1 MISKVKNAMSTLV
14 GGMMPHGH
22 NQHHGS
28 GNVHHQNCH
37 QDGLPPRFPYGRP
50 EFLDLT
56 PELLQY
62 STEHASRPVL
72 TLKRDSRLPW
82 LTGYA
87 ETINAGKS
95 MLNEDQASCELLYV
109 KKLSNK
115 KQRNSTLLDDNGDGT
130 GIPLQYWGVFD
141 GHAGSGCAIMA
152 SKLLHRLIRDRL
164 GDIAHLLE
172 NPSVTP
178 PICLAKN
185 GSPYQLEVKKGANST
200 QDPEDPNAITDPSI
214 RFHMEKTVSL
224 ESLIMG
230 IIENAFKQMDELIE
244 KEKTSFTIS
253 GGCCALAAIHLM
265 GKLYVANAGDSR
277 AIIIRNN
284 EVIPMSNEFTP
295 ESERQ
300 RLQYLGFLRPELLG
314 NEFTHLEFPRRIQ
327 HKELDK
333 KMLFRD
339 HTMNGWAYK
348 TIIEDDLK
356 FPLIY
361 GEGKKARVMA
371 TIGVTR
377 GLGDHDLKVYNSNIY
392 IKPFL
397 SCCPEVIVYDMSEF
411 KHGPNDVLVM
421 GTDGL
426 WDVTTDREVAD
437 AVSGFLSCCEPT
449 DPVRYTL
456 AAQDLLMRSRGVLKE
471 RGWRLPNERLGSG
484 DDITCYVIPLAG
496 PVGPE
501 TET

>member
-14 GGMMPHGH
+14 GGIMPHGH
-22 NQHHGS
+22 HHHHQHGS
-28 GNVHHQNCH
+28 GNVQNCGL
-37 QDGLPPRFPYGRP
+37 DGLPPRFPYSRP

-62 STEHASRPVL
+62 STEHASRPVI
-72 TLKRDSRLPW
+72 TPKRDRRLPW
-82 LTGYA
+82 RTGYA
-87 ETINAGKS
+87 EVINAGKS

-109 KKLSNK
+109 RKITG
-115 KQRNSTLLDDNGDGT
+115 KQHHRTSMLLDDSGDTSGL
-130 GIPLQYWGVFD
+130 PLHFWGVFD
-141 GHAGSGCAIMA
+141 GHAGSGAAVMA

-164 GDIAHLLE
+164 CEVAHLLE
-172 NPSVTP
+172 SPLVPP

-185 GSPYQLEVKKGANST
+185 GSPYQADSKKGAACQEPDEADT
-200 QDPEDPNAITDPSI
+200 VVDQTT
-214 RFHMEKTVSL
+214 RFHMEKVVSL
-224 ESLIMG
+224 EGLVTG
-230 IIENAFKQMDELIE
+230 IIENAFRQMDDLIE
-244 KEKTSFTIS
+244 KEKASYSIS
-253 GGCCALAAIHLM
+253 GGCCALAALHLQ

-295 ESERQ
+295 ETERQ
-300 RLQYLGFLRPELLG
+300 RLQYLGFLKPELLG
-314 NEFTHLEFPRRIQ
+314 NEFTHIEFPRRIQ
-327 HKELDK
+327 HKELGK

-339 HTMNGWAYK
+339 HTMTGWAYK
-348 TIIEDDLK
+348 TIVEDDLK

-377 GLGDHDLKVYNSNIY
+377 GLGDHDLKVYNSNIH

-397 SCCPEVIVYDMSEF
+397 SCCPEVLVYNLAEN
-411 KHGPNDVLVM
+411 KHGPDDVLVM

-437 AVSGFLSCCEPT
+437 AVTAYLSCC
-449 DPVRYTL
+449 DPSDPNRYTV
-456 AAQDLLMRSRGVLKE
+456 AAQDLLMRSRGVLTE
-471 RGWRLPNERLGSG
+471 RGWRLPSERLGSG
-484 DDITCYVIPLAG
+484 DDITVFIIPLAG
-496 PVGPE
+496 AEME
-501 TET
+501 T

>member
-22 NQHHGS
+22 HQHHGS

-82 LTGYA
+82 RTGYA

-109 KKLSNK
+109 KKLSSK

-172 NPSVTP
+172 NPSVMP

-185 GSPYQLEVKKGANST
+185 GSPYQVEVKKGANST

-214 RFHMEKTVSL
+214 RFHTEKTVSL

-277 AIIIRNN
+277 AIIIRND
-284 EVIPMSNEFTP
+284 EVFPMSNEFTP

-300 RLQYLGFLRPELLG
+300 RLQYLGLLRPELLG

-327 HKELDK
+327 HKELGK

-361 GEGKKARVMA
+361 GEGKK
-371 TIGVTR
+371 
-377 GLGDHDLKVYNSNIY
+377 
-392 IKPFL
+392 
-397 SCCPEVIVYDMSEF
+397 VIVYDMSEY

-496 PVGPE
+496 PAGPE

>member
-1 MISKVKNAMSTLV
+1 
-14 GGMMPHGH
+14 MMPHGH
-22 NQHHGS
+22 HHQHGS
-28 GNVHHQNCH
+28 GNVQNCG

-50 EFLDLT
+50 DFLDLT

-82 LTGYA
+82 RTGYA
-87 ETINAGKS
+87 EVINAGKS
-95 MLNEDQASCELLYV
+95 MLNEDQACCEKLFI
-109 KKLSNK
+109 KKPSG
-115 KQRNSTLLDDNGDGT
+115 KQRNSTVLEDNGDGT
-130 GIPLQYWGVFD
+130 GIPMFFWGVFD
-141 GHAGSGCAIMA
+141 GHAGSGAAIMA

-172 NPSVTP
+172 NPSTAP

-185 GSPYQLEVKKGANST
+185 GSPYQVEVKKGAS
-200 QDPEDPNAITDPSI
+200 QGGPEDADAVSDATL
-214 RFHMEKTVSL
+214 RFHMEKAVSL
-224 ESLIMG
+224 ESLVMG
-230 IIENAFKQMDELIE
+230 VIENAFKQMDDLIQ
-244 KEKTSFTIS
+244 KEKASYTIS
-253 GGCCALAAIHLM
+253 GGCCALAAVHLM

-277 AIIIRNN
+277 AIIIHND

-300 RLQYLGFLRPELLG
+300 RLQYLGLLRPELLG
-314 NEFTHLEFPRRIQ
+314 NEFTHMEFPRRIQ
-327 HKELDK
+327 HKELGK
-333 KMLFRD
+333 KMLYRD
-339 HTMNGWAYK
+339 HTMTGWAYK
-348 TIIEDDLK
+348 TIVEDDLK

-397 SCCPEVIVYDMSEF
+397 SCCPEVKVYDFSDS
-411 KHGPNDVLVM
+411 KHGPDDVLVM

-426 WDVTTDREVAD
+426 WDVTTDRDVAD
-437 AVSGFLSCCEPT
+437 AVSGFLSCCDPT
-449 DPVRYTL
+449 DPMRYTL

-484 DDITCYVIPLAG
+484 DDITVFVIPLAG
-496 PVGPE
+496 HEAE
-501 TET
+501 T

>member
-14 GGMMPHGH
+14 GGMIPHGH
-22 NQHHGS
+22 HQHGS
-28 GNVHHQNCH
+28 GGNAQNCGP
-37 QDGLPPRFPYGRP
+37 DGLPPRFAYTRP

-82 LTGYA
+82 RTGYA
-87 ETINAGKS
+87 EVINAGKS
-95 MLNEDQASCELLYV
+95 MLNEDQASCELLFV
-109 KKLSNK
+109 KKPSG
-115 KQRNSTLLDDNGDGT
+115 KQRNSTLLDDTAGDGT
-130 GIPLQYWGVFD
+130 GIPLHFWGVFD
-141 GHAGSGCAIMA
+141 GHAGSGAAIMA

-164 GDIAHLLE
+164 CDIAHLLE
-172 NPSVTP
+172 NPDAAP
-178 PICLAKN
+178 PICLTKN
-185 GSPYQLEVKKGANST
+185 GSPFQLEVKKGAALE
-200 QDPEDPNAITDPSI
+200 EDPDSPGDPTA
-214 RFHMEKTVSL
+214 RFHMEKVVSL
-224 ESLIMG
+224 ESLVMG
-230 IIENAFKQMDELIE
+230 TIENAFKQMDDLIE
-244 KEKTSFTIS
+244 KEKASFNIS
-253 GGCCALAAIHLM
+253 GGCCALAAVHLM

-277 AIIIRNN
+277 AIIIRNDDI
-284 EVIPMSNEFTP
+284 IPMSNEFTP
-295 ESERQ
+295 ETERR

-314 NEFTHLEFPRRIQ
+314 NEFTHIEFPRRIQ
-327 HKELDK
+327 HKELGK

-339 HTMNGWAYK
+339 HTMAGWAYK
-348 TIIEDDLK
+348 TIVEEDLK

-377 GLGDHDLKVYNSNIY
+377 GLGDHDLKVYNSNIH

-397 SCCPEVIVYDMSEF
+397 SCCPEVKVYDAADY
-411 KHGPNDVLVM
+411 KHGPDDVLVM

-437 AVSGFLSCCEPT
+437 AVMGFLAGCEPN
-449 DPVRYTL
+449 DPMRYTL

-471 RGWRLPNERLGSG
+471 RGWRLPNDRLGSG
-484 DDITCYVIPLAG
+484 DDITVFVIPLAG
-496 PVGPE
+496 AK

>member
-1 MISKVKNAMSTLV
+1 TYDLC
-14 GGMMPHGH
+14 
-22 NQHHGS
+22 
-28 GNVHHQNCH
+28 NC
-37 QDGLPPRFPYGRP
+37 
-50 EFLDLT
+50 
-56 PELLQY
+56 
-62 STEHASRPVL
+62 
-72 TLKRDSRLPW
+72 
-82 LTGYA
+82 
-87 ETINAGKS
+87 
-95 MLNEDQASCELLYV
+95 
-109 KKLSNK
+109 
-115 KQRNSTLLDDNGDGT
+115 KQRFLYQILSTAFLMYQLLMSCNKIQINYLKIIQCDFLYFCFRFRLSQLNCTYDNNYRPLHALFLPDIPVFQDGT

-172 NPSVTP
+172 NPSTAP

-185 GSPYQLEVKKGANST
+185 GSPYQAEGKKGANAI
-200 QDPEDPNAITDPSI
+200 QDPEEPDAITDPSI
-214 RFHMEKTVSL
+214 RFHTEKAVSL
-224 ESLIMG
+224 ESLIVG
-230 IIENAFKQMDELIE
+230 IIENSFKQMDELIE
-244 KEKTSFTIS
+244 KEKVSYAIS

-277 AIIIRNN
+277 AIIIRKK

-327 HKELDK
+327 HKELGK
-333 KMLFRD
+333 KMLYRD

-348 TIIEDDLK
+348 TIVEDDLK

-397 SCCPEVIVYDMSEF
+397 SCCPEVMVYDLS
-411 KHGPNDVLVM
+411 KYQHGPNDVLVM

-437 AVSGFLSCCEPT
+437 AVSSFLSCCEPA

-456 AAQDLLMRSRGVLKE
+456 AAQELLMRSRGVLKE

-484 DDITCYVIPLAG
+484 DDITCFVIPLSG
-496 PVGPE
+496 PAGPE
-501 TET
+501 T

>member
-28 GNVHHQNCH
+28 GNVHHQNCN

-82 LTGYA
+82 RTGYA

>member
-1 MISKVKNAMSTLV
+1 MSTLV

-82 LTGYA
+82 RTGYA

-130 GIPLQYWGVFD
+130 GIPLHYWGVFD

-164 GDIAHLLE
+164 GDVAHLLE

-185 GSPYQLEVKKGANST
+185 GSPYQLE
-200 QDPEDPNAITDPSI
+200 DPEDPNAITDPSI
-214 RFHMEKTVSL
+214 RFHTEKTVSL